1 MCVLGAISA
10 RDVPRPG
17 TGRPAAS
24 LDGEVARESEEA
36 DATNPAL
43 SDAAFDDDEKPTEP
57 ALQRTPKYVKVLVAN
72 AGCAVRVPDD
82 EE

>member
-1 MCVLGAISA
+1 MPSKH
-10 RDVPRPG
+10 PSQ
-17 TGRPAAS
+17 PAAS
-24 LDGEVARESEEA
+24 LDGEVTRESEEA
-36 DATNPAL
+36 DATKSPAL